1 MPDWTN
7 KDQIMDAFQKIKNK
21 RLIIGGIIVVILG
34 LAVLAVISFQPSNTS
49 QAKATQTVKTSEV
62 TRGNLT
68 TEVSGSGKIVAPNAI
83 DLAFSTTGKVAEL
96 NVNAGNLVE
105 EGDVLAKLDRIS
117 ALQEAVESAK
127 LSLTKAQKTLDDLVT
142 NKEITLGNALVARAE
157 ATETLETAQLNE
169 VNKYSPRCEK
179 ATTEAYYYDYMYAR
193 HDYLYWYNAL
203 IKHSTGYGD
212 MYIQER
218 MAPYKVTMN
227 QNYSN
232 WKYCEGYSELE
243 IDKSKSNVEKA
254 QADFDKASDYY
265 DKLKANDGIDPD
277 EQSLAE
283 ATKKNA
289 ELQLEQAQSTL
300 DGATLISPI
309 NGTVM
314 TVASAVG
321 TILDKDTYKSTY
333 IEIANLSEP
342 VILASFDESD
352 LATVNTGCTPS
363 ITFTS
368 LPNET
373 FEGTITKIN
382 PAMTESNSV
391 KSIQGY
397 INLKT
402 NSTIENLNLPVGLN
416 AIIKL
421 TCNIAENVTIVP
433 IAALKNEKDGKATIY
448 VLNTDSTMT
457 SHSVTVGNKTE
468 AGAEVSG
475 DLKVGD
481 KVVTSTVK

>member
-193 HDYLYWYNAL
+193 
-203 IKHSTGYGD
+203 
-212 MYIQER
+212 QER